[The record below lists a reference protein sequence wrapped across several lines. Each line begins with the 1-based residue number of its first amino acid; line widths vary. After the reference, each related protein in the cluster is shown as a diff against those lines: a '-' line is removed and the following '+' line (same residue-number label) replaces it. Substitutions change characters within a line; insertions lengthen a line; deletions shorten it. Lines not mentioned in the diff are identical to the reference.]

1 MEKHTKLIFRLIAG
15 CILLFSTGVFSQ
27 ETYSL
32 SVEVKNLRNSEGK
45 VLFAIYNKEGT
56 VPDQKLKKYF
66 KKKRAAINS
75 KSAEV
80 TFHKLPKARY
90 AIFILH
96 DENENGEIDKKF
108 LLPVEGVGYSNY
120 KDIGLR
126 NRPNFKG
133 ASFIL
138 KEDFSTEVKIIY
150 K

>member
-1 MEKHTKLIFRLIAG
+1 MFALIAS

-45 VLFAIYNKEGT
+45 VLFAIYNKDGT
-56 VPDQKLKKYF
+56 VPDQKLEKYF
-66 KKKRAAINS
+66 KKKVAVIDS

-80 TFHKLPKARY
+80 TFYNLPKARY

-96 DENENGEIDKKF
+96 DENENGEIDKRF
-108 LLPVEGVGYSNY
+108 LLPLEGVGYSNY
-120 KDIGLR
+120 NDIGLR
-126 NRPNFKG
+126 NRPNFKD
-133 ASFIL
+133 ASFVL
-138 KEDFSTEVKIIY
+138 KEDSSTEVKIIY